1 MRMLWLWREDDERRE
16 RFHQHSRTLALA
28 LLAAGLAMLSGCV
41 GVNEAAPQADSP
53 GTFAK
58 GGDDRTGEYEA
69 VDGWWKPA
77 PDHQDPWTWGQVSG
91 VAADTP
97 DRIIVVIWGDRDSE
111 NRERPGSSNYLVVVD
126 RNGNI
131 IENWKQWDS
140 TMNKPHQVYISPYDP
155 ERHVWVVE
163 RGGGRD
169 VNMQI
174 LKFTNDGSELV
185 MRLVDPNHPKTKAEA
200 RANPNPGPYA
210 YGDPAVL
217 AFLPDG
223 SLLLGDGYWNSRIIK
238 YDADGEYVMEWGEL
252 GSGPGQF
259 DLVHGVAVDRDR
271 RVYVGDRNNDRIQIF
286 TENGEFIEEWPD
298 VSDPVGVFVD
308 ANNAAW
314 VISATL
320 NRILK
325 YNLDGELQYY
335 WGTYGGTRRGFPGGL
350 SRPHQLD
357 VDQEG
362 NVYIASW
369 DGGWINKFIPKP
381 DADPSKLIGTSLV
394 LTN

>member
-1 MRMLWLWREDDERRE
+1 MKVDATLLVFVLASSAAVFGCAGED
-16 RFHQHSRTLALA
+16 QVAPTASV
-28 LLAAGLAMLSGCV
+28 AAAV
-41 GVNEAAPQADSP
+41 
-53 GTFAK
+53 AK
-58 GGDDRTGEYEA
+58 GGDDRTGAYEA

-77 PDHQDPWTWGQVSG
+77 PDHEGPWTWGEVSG

-97 DRIIVVIWGDRDSE
+97 DRIFVVVWGDRDADG
-111 NRERPGSSNYLVVVD
+111 NARDGSTNYLVVVD

-131 IENWKQWDS
+131 VERWTQWDS
-140 TMNKPHQVYISPYDP
+140 ILNKPHQVYINPYDP

-163 RGGGRD
+163 RGGGRG
-169 VNMQI
+169 VHMQV
-174 LKFTNDGSELV
+174 LKFTNDGSTLV
-185 MRLVDPNHPKTKAEA
+185 MQLVDPNHPTTRAEA
-200 RANPNPGPYA
+200 RANPHPGPFT

-223 SLLLGDGYWNSRIIK
+223 SFLLGDGYWNSRIVK
-238 YDADGEYVMEWGEL
+238 YNAAGEYVMEWGEL

-271 RVYVGDRNNDRIQIF
+271 RVYVGDRTNNRIQIF

-298 VSDPVGVFVD
+298 ISDPVGVFID
-308 ANNAAW
+308 ADEWVW
-314 VISATL
+314 VISAKL

-325 YNLDGELQYY
+325 YSRDGELQYY
-335 WGTYGGTRRGFPGGL
+335 WGAYGGTRGGFVGGL

-362 NVYIASW
+362 NVYVASW
-369 DGGWINKFIPKP
+369 DGGWVNKFVPSP
-381 DADPSKLIGTSLV
+381 GADPSHLIGTQLV
-394 LTN
+394 LTD